1 MWLIFI
7 VLIPYR
13 SLDTIRTALAMGADW
28 GIHVQTDMTTDQAL
42 QPLAVAKVFKHF
54 MEEHKFDLAI
64 LGKQAIDDDYVQ
76 TGQILSSIMGVPAA
90 TFSSEI
96 TFADGKATVLRE
108 VDFGLQRIE
117 VGLPA
122 VFTCDLR
129 LNTPRFANV
138 KSILKAKKKR
148 VDAVKLEDL
157 GIDVTPRITIEEVN
171 APEERAGG
179 VLVADVDELI
189 EKLKNESKVL

>member
-1 MWLIFI
+1 M
-7 VLIPYR
+7 
-13 SLDTIRTALAMGADW
+13 D
-28 GIHVQTDMTTDQAL
+28 
-42 QPLAVAKVFKHF
+42 
-54 MEEHKFDLAI
+54 
-64 LGKQAIDDDYVQ
+64 
-76 TGQILSSIMGVPAA
+76 VPAA

-96 TFADGKATVLRE
+96 TFSDDQKNATIIRE
-108 VDFGLQRIE
+108 VDFGLQKIQ

-157 GIDVTPRITIEEVN
+157 GIDVTPRIKIEHVE

-189 EKLKNESKVL
+189 DKLKNESKVI

>member
-1 MWLIFI
+1 
-7 VLIPYR
+7 
-13 SLDTIRTALAMGADW
+13 MGADW
-28 GIHVQTDMTTDQAL
+28 GIHVTTDMSTDQQL

-54 MEEHKFDLAI
+54 MEEHKFDMAI
-64 LGKQAIDDDYVQ
+64 LGKQSIDDDYVQ
-76 TGQILSSIMGVPAA
+76 TGQILSSLMDVPAA

-96 TFADGKATVLRE
+96 AFSDDKSKATILRE

-138 KSILKAKKKR
+138 KAIL
-148 VDAVKLEDL
+148 
-157 GIDVTPRITIEEVN
+157 
-171 APEERAGG
+171 
-179 VLVADVDELI
+179 
-189 EKLKNESKVL
+189 